1 MVIWFTKVKKM
12 ITYLF
17 TLRKPRDDIFQ
28 SAKLNFISFTEMS
41 NYLNFLKKSK
51 TSSLIPKVDYFNIIT
66 LFYRETFDCD
76 RTIISKRKKIFNT
89 KRMRRM

>member
-1 MVIWFTKVKKM
+1 
-12 ITYLF
+12 
-17 TLRKPRDDIFQ
+17 
-28 SAKLNFISFTEMS
+28 MS
-41 NYLNFLKKSK
+41 NNLNFLKKSK